1 MEPLVAKIIYMIG
14 YWAANFVIR
23 APYIKAHQRL
33 PIRANRKTRGDTG
46 LFFAVGVG
54 GFFLPLI
61 YVFTP
66 VLSFAN
72 YSSPLWVGLIGVVVL
87 LLGNWVFWK
96 SHKDLGTNWSPTLE
110 IREKH
115 TLVTHGIYRRIRHP
129 MYLSIWLLVI
139 AQAMILPN
147 HIAGFSGVVPFA
159 LLYFLRVPKEE
170 RMMREEF
177 GESYDEYLL
186 GTGRIL
192 PRLRTR
198 RVEAANRT

>member
-1 MEPLVAKIIYMIG
+1 MEPLLGKIIYMLG

-33 PIRANRKTRGDTG
+33 SIRANRKTRADTG
-46 LFFAVGVG
+46 LFLAVGIG
-54 GFFLPLI
+54 GFFLPLL
-61 YVFTP
+61 YVFSP
-66 VLSFAN
+66 VLSFAD
-72 YSSPLWVGLIGVVVL
+72 YSSPLWVGLTGVAVL
-87 LLGNWVFWK
+87 FVGDWVFWK
-96 SHKDLGTNWSPTLE
+96 SHKDLGPNWSPTLE

-115 TLVTHGIYRRIRHP
+115 ILVTHGIYRRIRHP

-147 HIAGFSGVVPFA
+147 YIAGLSGVIPFA

-170 RMMREEF
+170 KMMREEF
-177 GESYDEYLL
+177 GESYDEYLS

-192 PRLRTR
+192 PRLQSGRGR
-198 RVEAANRT
+198 QA

>member
-33 PIRANRKTRGDTG
+33 AIRSNRKTRADTG
-46 LFFAVGVG
+46 LFLGVGVG
-54 GFFLPLI
+54 GFFLPLL

-66 VLSFAN
+66 VLSFAD
-72 YSSPLWVGLIGVVVL
+72 YSSPLWVGLTGVVVL
-87 LLGNWVFWK
+87 LVGNWVFWR
-96 SHKDLGTNWSPTLE
+96 SHRDLGTNWSPTLE

-147 HIAGFSGVVPFA
+147 YVAGFSGVIPFA
-159 LLYFLRVPKEE
+159 LLYFLRVPREE

-177 GESYDEYLL
+177 GESYDEYRS

-192 PRLRTR
+192 PKL
-198 RVEAANRT
+198 